1 MEKYIVSGEFSSS
14 SLEVQGYSL
23 IEVGKGK
30 AKSENFREM
39 SEVSFDPEKLL
50 DALENKGNVYA
61 YKKKGIVKAL
71 YIVRWSGNR
80 YSCNECFYAP
90 DIEDEPVKDLVD
102 AQMAFLISHNS
113 LNLSKDE
120 RPVFKN
126 AVMPELKVKKGG
138 FNWAMGAAFAALY
151 GVIFSQ
157 SLGNMTGCLIGI
169 PMGISMG
176 LCLQNKTY
184 HYDLTEA

>member
-50 DALENKGNVYA
+50 DALEDRGNVYA

-90 DIEDEPVKDLVD
+90 DIEDEPVKDLMD

-126 AVMPELKVKKGG
+126 A
-138 FNWAMGAAFAALY
+138 MGAAFAALY

-157 SLGNMTGCLIGI
+157 SLGNMTGYLIGI